1 MHTGLLTNGFYR
13 VGQTDFRW
21 VAEWAASHGFKE
33 IEIGDSVELDE
44 ALFERIQGEGKI
56 RLGSFCYCKN
66 MLHPLKG
73 KYYTKELLK
82 RIDLAHR
89 LDMDKVIVFTG
100 FDLTPDDEEKNFGGH
115 LPVEKQVD
123 VVAKAYHPIVDYAEK
138 RGVKI
143 AFENCPM
150 MGNIAYSPL
159 IYDQIFE
166 KLDSKNVGFA
176 FDPAHFVW
184 LMNDPYREIIR
195 YGDKIF
201 HVHGKDCEID
211 RQRLAYTGILATR
224 DWWHYRDPGLGQ
236 LNWGKLVA
244 CLNEIHYDGVISV
257 EHDDTVWNSTLEKVE
272 TGCRIAKETLE
283 SAIRTGEME
292 KGHGSE
298 KGSSSS
304 GASGSVACTCGE
316 IYPPA
321 EG

>member
-211 RQRLAYTGILATR
+211 RQRLAYTGIYIREGGNRLSDR
-224 DWWHYRDPGLGQ
+224 KGNFGERDPDRGNGERAWFRKRKFFIWRFWERGMYMRRNL
-236 LNWGKLVA
+236 
-244 CLNEIHYDGVISV
+244 
-257 EHDDTVWNSTLEKVE
+257 
-272 TGCRIAKETLE
+272 
-283 SAIRTGEME
+283 SAG
-292 KGHGSE
+292 
-298 KGSSSS
+298 
-304 GASGSVACTCGE
+304 
-316 IYPPA
+316 
-321 EG
+321 